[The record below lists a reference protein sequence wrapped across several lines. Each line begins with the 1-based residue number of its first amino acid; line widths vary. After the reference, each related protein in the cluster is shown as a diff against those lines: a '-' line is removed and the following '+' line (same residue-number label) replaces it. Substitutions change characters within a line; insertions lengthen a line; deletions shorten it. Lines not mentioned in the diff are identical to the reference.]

1 MKEKSV
7 KELKAMIDGGEEF
20 LLVDVREP
28 DEYEICNLNGK
39 LIPLAEI
46 PTRIDEIP
54 RDKTVIMQCRSGGRS
69 GKAVE
74 WLEANHGFENL
85 YNLAGGI
92 LAWSDEIDPSVAK
105 Y

>member
-7 KELKAMIDGGEEF
+7 KELKTMMDSGEDF
-20 LLVDVREP
+20 VLIDVREP

-39 LIPLAEI
+39 LIPLGQIPEKVNEI
-46 PTRIDEIP
+46 PK
-54 RDKTVIMQCRSGGRS
+54 DKTVIMQCRSGGRS

-85 YNLAGGI
+85 YNLVGGI
-92 LAWSDEIDPSVAK
+92 LAWSDEIDPSVTK